1 MSPLMPARPDDA
13 PATTLHRRRHA
24 LYAGVAALAALGG
37 AGLAWWKFQPH
48 ALTVADT
55 VLWDMSF
62 PTPTGSKLAMQG
74 LRGKPLLVN
83 FWATWCPPC
92 IEELPLLNKFYREN
106 ASNGWQVLGLAID
119 QPDPVRRFLQRT
131 PVSYPIGL
139 ASLDGTTLTR
149 TLGDNV
155 GGLPFSAVFN
165 RSGILVHRKIGRLA
179 PEDLLDW
186 ARQS

>member
-1 MSPLMPARPDDA
+1 MSPPVPAGPDDA
-13 PATTLHRRRHA
+13 PATTFHSRRRA
-24 LYAGVAALAALGG
+24 LYAAVATMAALGG
-37 AGLAWWKFQPH
+37 ASLAWWKFQPH

-62 PTPTGSKLAMQG
+62 PTPSGSKLVMQS
-74 LRGKPLLVN
+74 LRGSPLLVN

-92 IEELPLLNKFYREN
+92 VEELPLLDKFYREN
-106 ASNGWQVLGLAID
+106 VSNGWQVLGLAID
-119 QPDPVRRFLQRT
+119 QPDPVKRFLQRT

-139 ASLDGTTLTR
+139 ASFDGMTLTR

-155 GGLPFSAVFN
+155 GGLPFSVVFN
-165 RSGILVHRKIGRLA
+165 RVGMLVHRKIGKLA
-179 PEDLLDW
+179 PEDLHDW